1 MFILAKELVCKL
13 AITPERFTLTRLRAK
28 IGLKRMTQQL
38 ISQNTIISK
47 EGKYPKERGKSPAR
61 ARARAHK
68 ERGHKE
74 KNSKSAHKH
83 LFFKHRQETQAA

>member
-1 MFILAKELVCKL
+1 MVW
-13 AITPERFTLTRLRAK
+13 K
-28 IGLKRMTQQL
+28 ISIKQL
-38 ISQNTIISK
+38 ILKNHKISK

-61 ARARAHK
+61 ARAHK

-74 KNSKSAHKH
+74 KKTKRKLKEKTKSAHKH